1 MTGSWSGW
9 KRFPHSQAVDPMDAP
24 KGPGVYEVRHTLTG
38 RAIAFGYSANLE
50 RALRDLRI
58 DGASGWSRLFRRE
71 VHPVRTSDLEF
82 RICATQTR
90 AEAKTAA
97 QRLMGLRQTYWRRRQ
112 VFNWAGSSP
121 A

>member
-1 MTGSWSGW
+1 MTSSWSSW
-9 KRFPHSQAVDPMDAP
+9 RHFPQVQGLDPIEAP
-24 KGPGVYEVRHTLTG
+24 AGPGVYEVRHTLTG
-38 RAIAFGYSANLE
+38 RAIAFGYSANVA
-50 RALRDLRI
+50 RSLRELKI

-71 VHPVRTSDLEF
+71 VHPVRTSDLEY

-90 AEAKTAA
+90 SEAKTAA

-112 VFNWAGSSP
+112 MFNWAGSSP